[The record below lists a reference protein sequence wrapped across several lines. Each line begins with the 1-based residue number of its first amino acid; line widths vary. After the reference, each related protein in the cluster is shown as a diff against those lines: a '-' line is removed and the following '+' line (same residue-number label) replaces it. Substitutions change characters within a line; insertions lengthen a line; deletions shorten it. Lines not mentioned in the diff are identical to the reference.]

1 MLFYSQLIGCNLFAL
16 LSMWRC
22 GLLSRLFLLLNV
34 LKGPIVTER
43 KTSNGV
49 LGLGKIKN
57 VDTNLLLPKGEE
69 LLVAYSQGGS

>member
-1 MLFYSQLIGCNLFAL
+1 
-16 LSMWRC
+16 MWRC

-34 LKGPIVTER
+34 LKGPIVTET